1 MTQFTIR
8 TLDLPALHRRFIG
21 FDELFNELER
31 TFSTTNKQDNY
42 PPHNVIRTGDNLFQI
57 EVAVA
62 GFSEEEL
69 DIELEGRML
78 TVRGEHKRDEDAEWQ
93 YLHRGISGRDF
104 TRTWPLGDNLE
115 VRSATVKNGILTVAL
130 EHIVPEEQKAKKIA
144 IAFAK

>member
-1 MTQFTIR
+1 MTTHLVH
-8 TLDLPALHRRFIG
+8 LDLPALHRHFIG
-21 FDELFNELER
+21 FDQLFDELNR
-31 TFSTTNKQDNY
+31 TFNAQAKRDNY

-62 GFSEEEL
+62 GFAEEEL
-69 DIELEGRML
+69 DVELEGRML
-78 TVRGEHKRDEDAEWQ
+78 TIRGEQAPESEDRQ

-115 VRSATVKNGILTVAL
+115 VISATVKNGILTVVL